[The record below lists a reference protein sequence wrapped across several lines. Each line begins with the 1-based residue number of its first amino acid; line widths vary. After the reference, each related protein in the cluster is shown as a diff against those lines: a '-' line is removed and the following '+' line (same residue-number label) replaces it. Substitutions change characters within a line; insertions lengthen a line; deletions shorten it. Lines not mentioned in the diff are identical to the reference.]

1 MSFSSSGSPNATTAV
16 PGAGLASLPSGAGK
30 GGTGGQPAQPMPAF
44 PNQAQYAPMQQPS
57 RPPPQPQ
64 YSSPQQ
70 SSAPNVYQQSSA
82 ALTGAQNT
90 ANRLSNFTPM
100 GMQAATAGPAAMM
113 TAAQLAEV
121 ERMKGVGAVQ
131 AAQAQGQID
140 VNQLS
145 STNLN
150 PYMSPYTQ
158 SVIDAGQADIE
169 RQRQM
174 ASNTL
179 GAQAQAANAY
189 GGSRQGVQ
197 EGVLA
202 GEALR
207 QAGQLSAQQRQQGFN
222 TALQSG
228 QFDIGNVQQA
238 RTLSSGQE
246 FQAEQLGQQARE
258 AAANRDQAARAGNMQ
273 AANQFSIQQAQ
284 FEQQARSLNQSATNT
299 FAQAQAARDQA
310 ANQSNFGGQFQAAG
324 VQAGA
329 AGQLGNLSQTGF
341 GMGQQIQQNQMQQ
354 GLMQQGLQQQL
365 IDAARGQYANA
376 VNAPMQ
382 SLNAPLTALGAQPN
396 QSTTTNS
403 MNPGLFQYL
412 QVAAQAMP

>member
-1 MSFSSSGSPNATTAV
+1 MASSPAGSPNATTAV

-30 GGTGGQPAQPMPAF
+30 GGAGGQPAQPMPAV

-57 RPPPQPQ
+57 APM
-64 YSSPQQ
+64 QQ
-70 SSAPNVYQQSSA
+70 SSAPNVYKQSAA
-82 ALTGAQNT
+82 ALTGAQDT
-90 ANRLSNFTPM
+90 ATRLSNFQATDM
-100 GMQAATAGPAAMM
+100 NAARLGSAQTMQ
-113 TAAQLAEV
+113 
-121 ERMKGVGAVQ
+121 GVGAVQ
-131 AAQAQGQID
+131 SAQAPGQID
-140 VNQLS
+140 VNQLAT
-145 STNLN
+145 TNLN

-158 SVIDAGQADIE
+158 NVIETGQADIE

-174 ASNTL
+174 ASNQM

-189 GGSRQGVQ
+189 GGSRQAVQ

-207 QAGQLSAQQRQQGFN
+207 QSGALSAQQRQQAFN

-238 RTLSSGQE
+238 RGLQSGQ
-246 FQAEQLGQQARE
+246 QMTANTLGQQARE

-273 AANQFSIQQAQ
+273 AANQFAIQQSQ
-284 FEQQARSLNQSATNT
+284 FE
-299 FAQAQAARDQA
+299 QA
-310 ANQSNFGGQFQAAG
+310 ANQANYQGQFQEAG
-324 VQAGA
+324 IQGSA
-329 AGQLGNLSQTGF
+329 AGQLGNIAQTGF

-354 GLMQQGLQQQL
+354 GLMQQGLQQKL

-382 SLNAPLTALGAQPN
+382 SLGAPLAALGAQPN
-396 QSTTTNS
+396 QSTTTES

-412 QVAAQAMP
+412 QLGAGL

>member
-1 MSFSSSGSPNATTAV
+1 MAGSP
-16 PGAGLASLPSGAGK
+16 AGSPM
-30 GGTGGQPAQPMPAF
+30 AQNP
-44 PNQAQYAPMQQPS
+44 
-57 RPPPQPQ
+57 
-64 YSSPQQ
+64 
-70 SSAPNVYQQSSA
+70 APNVYQQSAA

-90 ANRLSNFTPM
+90 ANRLSGFTPTP
-100 GMQAATAGPAAMM
+100 MQ
-113 TAAQLAEV
+113 AAQLAEA
-121 ERMKGVGAVQ
+121 ERMKAVGQVGDVSS
-131 AAQAQGQID
+131 GQ
-140 VNQLS
+140 LAT
-145 STNLN
+145 TNLN

-228 QFDIGNVQQA
+228 QFDISGRMQA
-238 RTLSSGQE
+238 DTLNQR
-246 FQAEQLGQQARE
+246 AEEAGAGRE
-258 AAANRDQAARAGNMQ
+258 QAARAGNMA
-273 AANQFSIQQAQ
+273 AANQFAMQQAQ
-284 FEQQARSLNQSATNT
+284 FQ
-299 FAQAQAARDQA
+299 QA
-310 ANQSNFGGQFQAAG
+310 ANAANYQGQFQAAG

-329 AGQLGNLSQTGF
+329 AGQLGGLSQTGF

-365 IDAARGQYANA
+365 IDAARGQYNNA
-376 VNAPMQ
+376 INAPMQ
-382 SLNAPLTALGAQPN
+382 SLNAPLAALGAQPN
-396 QSTTTNS
+396 QSTTTNT

-412 QVAAQAMP
+412 QTAAGMCWVAREVYGKDNPEWLQFREWVIGYSPNWFYKAYNKYGERMAAVVAKVPALKVIIRPFMDAKRKAMGYK